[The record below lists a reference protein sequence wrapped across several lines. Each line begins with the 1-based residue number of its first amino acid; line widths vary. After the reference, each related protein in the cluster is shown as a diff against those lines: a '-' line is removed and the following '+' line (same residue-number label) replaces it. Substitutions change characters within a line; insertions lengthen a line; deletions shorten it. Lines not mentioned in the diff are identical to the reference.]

1 MADDDVKNNDSP
13 IPSERFTPE
22 PDADPATPDEDGGED
37 QGQQI
42 PLMVNG
48 QYIKDFSFEAPN
60 APEIYQVLQNTQ
72 PAIQVD
78 IDVQGENKGE
88 NVFEVMLKV
97 RAEAKA
103 NEELAYLIELEYAG
117 LFTVNVEAELLG
129 PVLLIECPLILFPYL
144 RRIIS
149 DTTGDGGFAPLML
162 APIDFAS
169 LYQQRMSEAQAA
181 QQDTQQDTEQD
192 TEQAE
197 GGPSV
202 APPEDTA

>member
-1 MADDDVKNNDSP
+1 MADDTKENNDSP
-13 IPSERFTPE
+13 IPTERFTPE
-22 PDADPATPDEDGGED
+22 PDGETVALDGAGGADGED
-37 QGQQI
+37 QEQQI

-60 APEIYQVLQNTQ
+60 APEIYSVLQTVQ

-88 NVFEVMLKV
+88 NVFEVVLKV

-117 LFTVNVEAELLG
+117 LFTVNVAAEHLG

-144 RRIIS
+144 RRIVS

-169 LYQQRMSEAQAA
+169 LYHQRMAEAQAA
-181 QQDTQQDTEQD
+181 QETE
-192 TEQAE
+192 EAE

-202 APPEDTA
+202 QPPEDDA